1 MRSFFSYY
9 IASVTRPSVSFKELL
24 EDDRKIKFGFFAVL
38 IQVTVYTL
46 VYLFLIFGGGEPYKP
61 WLPIAPEDYY
71 KYNVFFLA
79 PSMLLGWILAS
90 GVVQMLSHFF
100 SGTGSFENT
109 ATVLG
114 FGIGIASWTTGFHD
128 LLTSFL
134 GGAGFISQHNYEIAL
149 NSPTIWRTLLWIQ
162 FGLYLICF
170 LLLFTAG
177 IKTAHRIKTGQS
189 FLLAFIGF
197 ICYQLFFLIFNR

>member
-9 IASVTRPSVSFKELL
+9 ISTIKRPSDSFNKLL
-24 EDDRKIKFGFFAVL
+24 SDDRKVRFGFFAIL

-90 GVVQMLSHFF
+90 GVVQILSRSF
-100 SGTGSFENT
+100 SGSGSFENT
-109 ATVLG
+109 VSVLG
-114 FGIGIASWTTGFHD
+114 FGIGLASWTTGFHD
-128 LLTSFL
+128 LLTSFM
-134 GGAGFISQHNYEIAL
+134 GGVGIINQHNYEIAL
-149 NSPTIWRTLLWIQ
+149 NTPTLWRTLLWLQ
-162 FGLYLICF
+162 FALYLICF
-170 LLLFTAG
+170 LLLFTIG
-177 IKTAHRIKTGQS
+177 IKSAHRIKTAQA
-189 FLLAFIGF
+189 FLLAFAGF

>member
-9 IASVTRPSVSFKELL
+9 ISVIKSPSQTFNELL
-24 EDDRKIKFGFFAVL
+24 SDKRNVRFGGFGVL
-38 IQVTVYTL
+38 IQITVYTL

-90 GVVQMLSHFF
+90 GVVQMLSRFF

-109 ATVLG
+109 LSVLG
-114 FGIGIASWTTGFHD
+114 FGIGLASWTTGIHD

-134 GGAGFISQHNYEIAL
+134 GAVHIIDQHSYENAL
-149 NSPTIWRTLLWIQ
+149 NSPTIWRNLLWIQ
-162 FGLYLICF
+162 FALYLTGF

-177 IKTAHRIKTGQS
+177 IKTVHKIKTGQA
-189 FLLAFIGF
+189 FLLAFAGF
-197 ICYQLFFLIFNR
+197 LCYQLFFLIFNR

>member
-9 IASVTRPSVSFKELL
+9 LSSIKRPSDTFNELL
-24 EDDRKIKFGFFAVL
+24 SDERRFRFGFFAIL
-38 IQVTVYTL
+38 IQVTVNTL

-71 KYNVFFLA
+71 NYNVFSLA

-90 GVVQMLSHFF
+90 GVVQILSRFF
-100 SGTGSFENT
+100 SGSGSFENT
-109 ATVLG
+109 VAVLG
-114 FGIGIASWTTGFHD
+114 FGIGIAAWTTGFHD

-134 GGAGFISQHNYEIAL
+134 GGVHIINQHNYETAL

-170 LLLFTAG
+170 LLLFTIG
-177 IKTAHRIKTGQS
+177 IKTVHRIKRGQA
-189 FLLAFIGF
+189 FILAFAGF

>member
-1 MRSFFSYY
+1 MRSFLNYY
-9 IASVTRPSVSFKELL
+9 ISAIKSPSESFNALIS
-24 EDDRKIKFGFFAVL
+24 DYRCVRFGLFAVL

-46 VYLFLIFGGGEPYKP
+46 VYLFLIFGGGMPFKP

-90 GVVQMLSHFF
+90 GVVQLLSRIF
-100 SGTGSFENT
+100 SGTGSFEST
-109 ATVLG
+109 AAVLG
-114 FGIGIASWTTGFHD
+114 FGIGLASWTTGFHD

-134 GGAGFISQHNYEIAL
+134 GGIHVISQPDYEIAL

-162 FGLYLICF
+162 FGLYLITF
-170 LLLFTAG
+170 LILFTAG
-177 IKTAHRIKTGQS
+177 IKTVHRLKTAQA
-189 FLLAFIGF
+189 FLLAFTGF